1 MKKIIST
8 FMATLFVWSSIS
20 MLNAQTEQS
29 SDQKARF
36 GFKISPAL
44 SWIRPDFGN
53 AAAPLVIENAGWRT
67 GFSYGVHLE
76 FLMLDNLYLQTGLD
90 IQSHSA
96 AIRASSL
103 DLSSTNVYKM
113 RYVEI
118 PVLFKART
126 NEIGYFRYFGQFG
139 FGFSGRTRVS
149 VNETVRIMNQ
159 EVKTEI
165 SNANSRMNF
174 FRVGMIFGLGAEYSL
189 SGNTALVMGVTYNN
203 GITNMLR
210 RQDNTT
216 YDERG
221 FANFLQLNLGI
232 LF

>member
-1 MKKIIST
+1 MKKIISI
-8 FMATLFVWSSIS
+8 LFTSLIVASS
-20 MLNAQTEQS
+20 LNGLQAQAEPGGHP
-29 SDQKARF
+29 KARF
-36 GFKISPAL
+36 GFKVSPAL

-53 AAAPLVIENAGWRT
+53 ASAPLVIENAGWRT
-67 GFSYGVHLE
+67 GFSYGVQLE
-76 FLMLDNLYLQTGLD
+76 FLMMENLNLQTGLD

-96 AIRASSL
+96 AIRASLL
-103 DLSSTNVYKM
+103 DLSTTNVYKM

-149 VNETVRIMNQ
+149 VDETVRIMNQ

-189 SGNTALVMGVTYNN
+189 SGNTALVMGITYNN

-221 FANFLQLNLGI
+221 FANLLQLNLGI